1 MPCKYL
7 TKLESTRPWLKPGT
21 TSAHALCTACKKQ
34 FEVDGSG
41 ISQVNSHAKSVS
53 HKKAVPSKSQ
63 VLLKVSPFGEVS
75 HLSSLPE
82 DLSDK
87 MQALKAEIIDNVLY
101 KVQYNYSFSS
111 ASGDGECYRLMFPG
125 HLAAE
130 NYKCSSTKSAY
141 LFQYGIIDILKKN
154 F

>member
-1 MPCKYL
+1 M
-7 TKLESTRPWLKPGT
+7 KPGT

-87 MQALKAEIIDNVLY
+87 MQALKAEIIDALY
-101 KVQYNYSFSS
+101 KIQYKYSFFMRRWRVFSIDVS
-111 ASGDGECYRLMFPG
+111 RLSCSGKLLM
-125 HLAAE
+125 LL
-130 NYKCSSTKSAY
+130 Y
-141 LFQYGIIDILKKN
+141 
-154 F
+154 

>member
-7 TKLESTRPWLKPGT
+7 TKWESKRPWLKPGT

-34 FEVDGSG
+34 FKVDGSG
-41 ISQVNSHAKSVS
+41 ISKVNSHAESVS
-53 HKKAVPSKSQ
+53 HKKAVPLNLQ
-63 VLLKVSPFGEVS
+63 ALLKVLPSGEVS
-75 HLSSLPE
+75 HSAALPE
-82 DLSDK
+82 DLSDE
-87 MQALKAEIIDNVLY
+87 MQALKAEIIDVLY